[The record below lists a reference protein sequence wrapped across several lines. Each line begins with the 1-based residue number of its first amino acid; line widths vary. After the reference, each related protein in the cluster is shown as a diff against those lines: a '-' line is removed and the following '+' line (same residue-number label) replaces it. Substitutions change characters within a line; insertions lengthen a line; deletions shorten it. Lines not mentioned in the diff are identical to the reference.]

1 MARRAGALAVSLSGD
16 GPALVAF
23 AESNHRMIA
32 TTMELAFE
40 NSGIKAKTWIV
51 PIDTQGVVISVAGT

>member
-1 MARRAGALAVSLSGD
+1 MARRAGALAVRLSGD

-23 AESNHRMIA
+23 AESNHKMIA

-40 NSGIKAKTWIV
+40 NSASKLKHGLYRLTRK
-51 PIDTQGVVISVAGT
+51 GVVISVAGT